1 MLAELYLRVAADPNA
16 VGSLTAAELGEL
28 LAEPVPPLWVFT
40 EAARRRH
47 DATVLARLFS
57 HPKAPRELLRQAVGS
72 DAKRL
77 ERFEHHV
84 NVYTGL
90 PPPLGPY
97 LSRVV
102 PERALA
108 QLSPA
113 QEQLLAQ
120 QLAPHCL
127 QALRPSL
134 RCERAKAT
142 AKATL
147 DERAAAPAGDFYKL
161 APDAKAAP
169 RYTEPFARFLLLGDF
184 LAYLTCS
191 TQELTDNLP
200 VLAKVALALGEQGS
214 LERYLN
220 DADVRVRAAAE
231 ERKSWSES

>member
-40 EAARRRH
+40 EAARRRYEGGVM
-47 DATVLARLFS
+47 AQLFA

-84 NVYTGL
+84 NVYTG
-90 PPPLGPY
+90 PPHPLGPC

-113 QEQLLAQ
+113 QERLLAQ

-134 RCERAKAT
+134 RCERAR
-142 AKATL
+142 ATL
-147 DERAAAPAGDFYKL
+147 DERAAVLAGDFYKL
-161 APDAKAAP
+161 APDARTTP

-184 LAYLTCS
+184 LSFLTCPAP
-191 TQELTDNLP
+191 EPIDNLP
-200 VLAKVALALGEQGS
+200 VLAKIALALGEQES
-214 LERYLN
+214 WKQYLN

>member
-57 HPKAPRELLRQAVGS
+57 HPKAPRDLLRQAVGS

-84 NVYTGL
+84 NVYTGP
-90 PPPLGPY
+90 PPPLGPC
-97 LSRVV
+97 LSWVV

-142 AKATL
+142 L
-147 DERAAAPAGDFYKL
+147 DERGAIPAGDFYKL
-161 APDAKAAP
+161 APEARIAP
-169 RYTEPFARFLLLGDF
+169 RYTEPFARFVLLGDF
-184 LAYLTCS
+184 LSYLTCS
-191 TQELTDNLP
+191 VQEPIDNLP
-200 VLAKVALALGEQGS
+200 VLAKVALALGEQRS
-214 LERYLN
+214 WEQYLN